1 MVAVGRL
8 NRIWHEI
15 PEDVSPEE
23 LQKAFYNYF
32 GAKWEEILDAAEK
45 TFAYNIFNNAYFSVR
60 DVQPVE
66 NLTLDQLL
74 ENKVIGR
81 PPNIIV
87 S

>member
-8 NRIWHEI
+8 DRVWHSI
-15 PEDVSPEE
+15 PEDFTPRE
-23 LQKAFYNYF
+23 LQEAFYNYF
-32 GAKWEEILDAAEK
+32 GAKWGEILDAAEK
-45 TFAYNIFNNAYFSVR
+45 SFAYNIFNNAYFSVQ

-74 ENKVIGR
+74 ENKEIGR

>member
-1 MVAVGRL
+1 VVAVGRL
-8 NRIWHEI
+8 DRVWLTI
-15 PEDVSPEE
+15 PEDVTPGE
-23 LQKAFYNYF
+23 LQEAFYDYF
-32 GAKWEEILDAAEK
+32 GAKWREILDAAEK

-66 NLTLDQLL
+66 NLTLDQIL